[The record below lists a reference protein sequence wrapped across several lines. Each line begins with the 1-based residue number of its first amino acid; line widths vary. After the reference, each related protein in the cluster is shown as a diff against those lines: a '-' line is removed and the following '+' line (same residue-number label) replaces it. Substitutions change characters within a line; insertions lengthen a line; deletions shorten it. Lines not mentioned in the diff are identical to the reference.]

1 MARRPNVRTA
11 PQYELQTFTEK
22 RETSWAFT
30 PYGGGDVDGPSNGP
44 APLPWDVEAHPAHM
58 FHDEV
63 KVVQVPHTASVKEC
77 HRCKGTGSLQ
87 CSECHGKGWVSAK
100 RACVCLCMYVYICIS

>member
-1 MARRPNVRTA
+1 MYKIVQPRIANDFLR
-11 PQYELQTFTEK
+11 QYELQTFTEK

-30 PYGGGDVDGPSNGP
+30 PYGGGDIDGPGSGT
-44 APLPWDVEAHPAHM
+44 APLPWEVSAQPAHH

-87 CSECHGKGWVSAK
+87 CSECHGKGWVG
-100 RACVCLCMYVYICIS
+100 ACLKVL